1 MQLLINTGGKGTRLY
16 PLTVDLP
23 KPMLP
28 VEGKPVL
35 ERLVLWGIEH
45 GITEFVFLNGFKH
58 EMIEDYFG
66 NGKKWGVS
74 IVHSNEPKPLG
85 SGGPLKYA
93 YDQGL
98 IKGRSAFIMG
108 DLICHVDLKKMIT
121 FHEEKNAV
129 LTILVHKSDH
139 PYDSDLIQI
148 DENARMTSMIKKGT
162 LKEGQPFVNLTNAG
176 LTILEQKV
184 FEYLTDEKFTYE
196 HYVYPKLVEAGEKV
210 YGYDTDE
217 YIKDMGTPKRLEKV
231 TKYLQDLQDKELQ
244 NK

>member
-108 DLICHVDLKKMIT
+108 DLICHVDLKICQKIIKT
-121 FHEEKNAV
+121 SNIKLAA
-129 LTILVHKSDH
+129 SDGLRH
-139 PYDSDLIQI
+139 PYPFRDMTGKGALTTSLIAFTGFYAMPCI
-148 DENARMTSMIKKGT
+148 NKG
-162 LKEGQPFVNLTNAG
+162 
-176 LTILEQKV
+176 
-184 FEYLTDEKFTYE
+184 
-196 HYVYPKLVEAGEKV
+196 
-210 YGYDTDE
+210 
-217 YIKDMGTPKRLEKV
+217 
-231 TKYLQDLQDKELQ
+231 
-244 NK
+244 